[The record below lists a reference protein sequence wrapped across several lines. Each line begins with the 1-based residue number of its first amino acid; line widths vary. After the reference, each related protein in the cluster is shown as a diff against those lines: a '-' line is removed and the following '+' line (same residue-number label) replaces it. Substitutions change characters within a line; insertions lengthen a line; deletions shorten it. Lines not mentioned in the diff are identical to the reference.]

1 MIKGE
6 HVRSGQ
12 RAGLSLERGSYA
24 GILNLPTVSSW
35 LADVPARL
43 RFFGLIVW
51 CSSMAVPTFELIC
64 EVEPATRPDLM
75 HVRHQIGVM
84 SRIASA
90 YLIPDNHI
98 GRATVSSI
106 AVAHE
111 VALMGGRSIACLN
124 ARDRNVLGF
133 RRDLLTAA
141 AYGVSEFLFVYGDRP
156 ETGARSDDLTVRSM
170 LAEARRFSQN
180 REAAAGSIRLGV
192 ASGLKRLPA
201 WKADA
206 DFLLTQVT
214 FSIDV
219 LLEWRASVRFDGP
232 VYAGVMVIASAPM
245 ARRLSAEIAQLAVP
259 VSVIDRIDR
268 DRMAGV
274 EIACDLIT
282 AIRDSGAFD
291 GVHLIPVSRYREM
304 AARLELRI

>member
-1 MIKGE
+1 MGTP
-6 HVRSGQ
+6 S
-12 RAGLSLERGSYA
+12 
-24 GILNLPTVSSW
+24 
-35 LADVPARL
+35 
-43 RFFGLIVW
+43 
-51 CSSMAVPTFELIC
+51 FELIC

-75 HVRHQIGVM
+75 HVRHQIGVL

-90 YLIPDNHI
+90 FLIPDNHI

-111 VALMGGRSIACLN
+111 VALMGGRAIACLN
-124 ARDRNVLGF
+124 ARDRNILGF

-170 LAEARRFSQN
+170 LAEARGFTQ
-180 REAAAGSIRLGV
+180 GDKDKPFRLGV
-192 ASGLKRLPA
+192 ASGLQRLPA
-201 WKADA
+201 WKTDA

-214 FSIDV
+214 FSIDD
-219 LLEWRASVRFDGP
+219 LLEWRESVRFDGP

-245 ARRLSAEIAQLAVP
+245 ARKLSSEIPQLAVP
-259 VSVIDRIDR
+259 GPIIDRIEQDR
-268 DRMAGV
+268 TAGV
-274 EIACDLIT
+274 EIACELVT
-282 AIRDSGAFD
+282 AIRDTGAFD

-304 AARLELRI
+304 ASLLEGHI

>member
-1 MIKGE
+1 
-6 HVRSGQ
+6 
-12 RAGLSLERGSYA
+12 
-24 GILNLPTVSSW
+24 
-35 LADVPARL
+35 
-43 RFFGLIVW
+43 
-51 CSSMAVPTFELIC
+51 MAVPNFELIC

-170 LAEARRFSQN
+170 LAEARRFSQD
-180 REAAAGSIRLGV
+180 RGAAAGSVRLGV

-201 WKADA
+201 WKAEA
-206 DFLLTQVT
+206 DFLLTQVS
-214 FSIDV
+214 FSIDD
-219 LLEWRASVRFDGP
+219 LLDWRASVRFDGP

-259 VSVIDRIDR
+259 ASVIDRIER

-291 GVHLIPVSRYREM
+291 GVHLIPVTRYREM
-304 AARLELRI
+304 AAWLELHI